1 MIRIALITCV
11 LLAGS
16 VYAADDTMDDSQVM
30 EFLAI
35 NQLTLKTWTAQGHL
49 KAYSAGGKI
58 FYKRDNVEAVKKVF
72 EESKK
77 QEAAKST
84 AQVTDRDFGREQTL
98 ADREAQ
104 RQKELAARGA
114 GATTEQRT
122 GAANKTDYRQA
133 EIDKKRAEVDAVRN
147 GVGRD
152 GTRVDDR
159 QAERDR
165 ALRDRDAERN
175 AKRL

>member
-1 MIRIALITCV
+1 MIRITLLVCV
-11 LLAGS
+11 LLTGS
-16 VYAADDTMDDSQVM
+16 LFAADDTMDDSQVM
-30 EFLAI
+30 EYLAI
-35 NQLTLKTWTAQGHL
+35 NPLTLKTWTAQGHL

-58 FYKRDNVEAVKKVF
+58 FYKRDNVEAVKKTF

-77 QEAAKST
+77 QEAAKGT
-84 AQVTDRDFGREQTL
+84 AQVNDRDFGREQTL
-98 ADREAQ
+98 GEREAQ

-114 GATTEQRT
+114 GATAEQRT

-147 GVGRD
+147 GRSGDVK
-152 GTRVDDR
+152 TDDR

-165 ALRDRDAERN
+165 ALRDRDSERN